1 MNIILKDICKSFKN
15 KAVLNNV
22 NITLSENKI
31 IGLLGNNGSGKT
43 TLMKILS
50 GLYFLDS
57 GEIIN
62 LPMIDSNPDVCA
74 ILENPAFINGLTVR
88 DNLKYY
94 IDLKI
99 DSCMEFDYYCKAFN
113 FDFIDVKYSKLSLGM
128 KQKVAIIYMFLKN
141 SKLILLD
148 EITNGLDKRVCNVFY
163 EELKKFVKK
172 NNSYVLISSHKIEE
186 LEPICDIVYFLKNN
200 SIVKVIELSE
210 YIMKNKKIF
219 RFSNNLDAVK
229 FSKLLNY
236 KVEVKGNDVLLD
248 YVNND
253 QLKEIMQK
261 AIIFNDIEILDDHNS
276 LESIYLQVMDGDN
289 DV

>member
-22 NITLSENKI
+22 NITLFENKI

-113 FDFIDVKYSKLSLGM
+113 VDFIDVKYSKLSLGM

-253 QLKEIMQK
+253 QLKEIMHN

-276 LESIYLQVMDGDN
+276 LESIYLQVMGGDN

>member
-15 KAVLNNV
+15 KTVLNNV
-22 NITLSENKI
+22 NITLFENKI

-99 DSCMEFDYYCKAFN
+99 DSCLEFDYYCKAFN
-113 FDFIDVKYSKLSLGM
+113 VDFIDVKYSKLSLGM

-163 EELKKFVKK
+163 EELKKFVKR

-186 LEPICDIVYFLKNN
+186 LEPIYDIVYFLKNN

>member
-15 KAVLNNV
+15 KTVLNNV

-99 DSCMEFDYYCKAFN
+99 DSCLEFDYYCKAFN
-113 FDFIDVKYSKLSLGM
+113 VDFIDVKYSKLSLGM

-200 SIVKVIELSE
+200 GIVKVIELSE